1 LYSAYY
7 TASKL
12 RDQSTFLPMLF
23 HLTLIAVLVA
33 LALDPSAKASFAGS
47 PQRPNVK
54 DANNLP
60 FTNAKRLAL
69 RLSLL
74 PPRRG
79 MYSSSRKGQNL
90 RAHKIVAYSAW
101 HSCFFGV
108 DIDTAAGRVCFP
120 TVDSLFTDPDFQQPY
135 MQHPRTL
142 PPAWGLYQSHIDR
155 RF

>member
-1 LYSAYY
+1 MYSAYY
-7 TASKL
+7 TGKL

-69 RLSLL
+69 RLPLL

-79 MYSSSRKGQNL
+79 MYPSSRKGQNL
-90 RAHKIVAYSAW
+90 RAHKIVAPTPR
-101 HSCFFGV
+101 G
-108 DIDTAAGRVCFP
+108 TAASSV
-120 TVDSLFTDPDFQQPY
+120 SISI
-135 MQHPRTL
+135 L
-142 PPAWGLYQSHIDR
+142 PPVVYASPQLILYLQILISSSHTCNIPG
-155 RF
+155 RFHRPGAISVPH

>member
-7 TASKL
+7 TGKL
-12 RDQSTFLPMLF
+12 RDQSIFLPMLF

-69 RLSLL
+69 RLPLL
-74 PPRRG
+74 PPCRG

-90 RAHKIVAYSAW
+90 RAHKIVAPTPRGTAASSVSISILPPVVYSASPQLILYLQILISSS
-101 HSCFFGV
+101 HTCN
-108 DIDTAAGRVCFP
+108 IPGRFHRPGAISVP
-120 TVDSLFTDPDFQQPY
+120 
-135 MQHPRTL
+135 H
-142 PPAWGLYQSHIDR
+142 
-155 RF
+155 